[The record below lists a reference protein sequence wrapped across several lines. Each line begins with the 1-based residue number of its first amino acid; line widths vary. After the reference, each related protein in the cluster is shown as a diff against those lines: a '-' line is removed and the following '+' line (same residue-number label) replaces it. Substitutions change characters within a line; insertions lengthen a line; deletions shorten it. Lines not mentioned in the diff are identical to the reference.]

1 MSKKI
6 EDTIAI
12 HDLRSC
18 SKQDLEDINA
28 LIIAIRALIILNKHK
43 YISSSIQAWTMHAL
57 GIANGI
63 LAIKNAYNNNKLIV
77 LLYIP
82 VIFYCA
88 FIGFNTN
95 EVSRTAKTDL
105 QDSKNKYQSLKEV
118 IQQVTPP
125 EIHDIA
131 KIYRTEV
138 PTDKEDEITI
148 EAIQKAVQYILIKY
162 QR

>member
-6 EDTIAI
+6 TDTIAI

-88 FIGFNTN
+88 FIGFNAN

-105 QDSKNKYQSLKEV
+105 QDSKNKYQSLKDI
-118 IQQVTPP
+118 IQQVKPS